1 MKKFKISG
9 KRIQPFSGII
19 EVECEENINSILND
33 NNLIGKYITTGNLS
47 VKGST
52 LEEVEVSRVPD
63 TTVINYY

>member
-1 MKKFKISG
+1 MKKYKVKG
-9 KRIQPFSGII
+9 RRVQPFSGII
-19 EVECEENINSILND
+19 ETDNINEILND
-33 NNLIGKYITTGNLS
+33 KNLMEKYITTGNLS

>member
-1 MKKFKISG
+1 MKKYKVSG

-19 EVECEENINSILND
+19 ETDNINEIIND

-52 LEEVEVSRVPD
+52 LEKIEVSRVPD
-63 TTVINYY
+63 NTVINYY